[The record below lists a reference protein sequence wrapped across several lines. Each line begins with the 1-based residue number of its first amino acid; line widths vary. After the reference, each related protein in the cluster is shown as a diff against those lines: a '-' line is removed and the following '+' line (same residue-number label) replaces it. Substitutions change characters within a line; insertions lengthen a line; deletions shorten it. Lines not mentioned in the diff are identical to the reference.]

1 MARWSRGY
9 REYSRW
15 AEYVPV
21 ARRRANATRHAA
33 RLAKKEGRRLAPVQI
48 EGRQIAATFWGRA
61 WCDHLESYSDFSNRL
76 PRGRTYVR
84 NGSVVDLQIASG
96 RVTALVSGSDIYE
109 LIIQISPLKPTL
121 WKRIKQDCAGSIAS
135 LFDLLQ
141 GRFDRGVMER
151 LTRQADGLF
160 PQPNEIKLA
169 CSCPDYATM
178 CKHVAAVLYGVGA
191 RLDHQP
197 ELLFTLRG
205 VDHLELI
212 SQAMAQENLDSA
224 LGGNRADSLDGS
236 DLGELFGIELESAAA
251 PAAARKTPQKR
262 RARAAAVPELR
273 EAAPAPGRSAKVV
286 RGRAARKGPSA
297 TVLAWLEAEKKKRAN
312 GPSPTSKARLSKK
325 APQQSAEPQSAI
337 GKAARSKPVPAKAAK
352 TKSAEAKRAPA
363 PAKLTAAK
371 KTPAPAA
378 ASKARGEPKQA
389 KKARAPVA
397 RKTRKRESAVV

>member
-1 MARWSRGY
+1 MARWNRGY
-9 REYSRW
+9 QEYSRW

-33 RLAKKEGRRLAPVQI
+33 SLAKKEGRQLAPIQI
-48 EGRQIAATFWGRA
+48 EGRQIATTFWGRA

-109 LIIQISPLKPTL
+109 LTIQISSLKPTL
-121 WKRIKQDCAGSIAS
+121 WTRIKQDCAGSIAS

-151 LTRQADGLF
+151 LTRRADGLF
-160 PQPNEIKLA
+160 PQPNEIKMA
-169 CSCPDYATM
+169 CSCPDYANM

-191 RLDHQP
+191 RLDRKP

-262 RARAAAVPELR
+262 RARAAAVPQST
-273 EAAPAPGRSAKVV
+273 EAAPDLKQAAKSTRSRTQPTKRAKAIMVWLETEPRKRSKGPPSPGR
-286 RGRAARKGPSA
+286 ARVP
-297 TVLAWLEAEKKKRAN
+297 
-312 GPSPTSKARLSKK
+312 KK
-325 APQQSAEPQSAI
+325 AQPNAAELQPAS
-337 GKAARSKPVPAKAAK
+337 GKAARPKPGPAKAAK
-352 TKSAEAKRAPA
+352 TKSAEAKGAPA
-363 PAKLTAAK
+363 KAKLTAAK

-378 ASKARGEPKQA
+378 ASKALGA
-389 KKARAPVA
+389 SKKTKGARAPVA
-397 RKTRKRESAVV
+397 RKTRKRESVGV

>member
-1 MARWSRGY
+1 MARWNRGY

-33 RLAKKEGRRLAPVQI
+33 SLAKKEGRQLAPVQI
-48 EGRQIAATFWGRA
+48 EGRQIATTFWGRA

-84 NGSVVDLQIASG
+84 NGSVVDLQIANG

-109 LIIQISPLKPTL
+109 LTIQISPLAPTL

-151 LTRQADGLF
+151 LTRRADGLF
-160 PQPNEIKLA
+160 PQPNEIKMS
-169 CSCPDYATM
+169 CSCPDYARM

-205 VDHLELI
+205 VDQLELL

-251 PAAARKTPQKR
+251 PPAARKTPQRR
-262 RARAAAVPELR
+262 RARAAAIPELP
-273 EAAPAPGRSAKVV
+273 EAAPGPGRSAKVV
-286 RGRAARKGPSA
+286 RERAAKKGPSA
-297 TVLAWLEAEKKKRAN
+297 TVLAWLEAQKEKREN
-312 GPSPTSKARLSKK
+312 GPPPAGSARGPKK
-325 APQQSAEPQSAI
+325 SQP
-337 GKAARSKPVPAKAAK
+337 KAARSKPAPAKAAK
-352 TKSAEAKRAPA
+352 TKPAEVKRAPA
-363 PAKLTAAK
+363 KAKLTAAK
-371 KTPAPAA
+371 KNPAPAA
-378 ASKARGEPKQA
+378 AAKAHGASKKATA
-389 KKARAPVA
+389 ARAPLA